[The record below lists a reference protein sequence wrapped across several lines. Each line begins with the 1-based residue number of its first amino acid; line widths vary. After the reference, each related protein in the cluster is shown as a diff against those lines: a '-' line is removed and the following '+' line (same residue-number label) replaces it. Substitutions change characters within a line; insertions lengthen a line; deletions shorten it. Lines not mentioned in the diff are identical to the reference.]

1 MAANRTQGTP
11 DREQLLKMAI
21 TAAKAN
27 NKQAAK
33 MMFQQ
38 VLGADS
44 RNERALMWMAQLADS
59 KLERAEWLQRVL
71 AVNPLNEQAST
82 ALKRMKYSSK
92 ASDNRLLLLFG
103 VVAVLLIVFTIVV
116 FVVVAAR

>member
-21 TAAKAN
+21 SAAKAN
-27 NKQAAK
+27 NKQAAR

-44 RNERALMWMAQLADS
+44 RNERALMWMAQMADS
-59 KLERAEWLQRVL
+59 KAEKAEWLQRVL

-82 ALKRMKYSSK
+82 ALKRMNYSSK

-103 VVAVLLIVFTIVV
+103 VVAVLLIIFTIVI
-116 FVVVAAR
+116 FILAAAR